1 MSWHLLVTEYPGS
14 NQESNPGTLMLVAAA
29 ACLDSVGPS
38 DATEANCSGM
48 FWDELQSTMAIAW
61 LVGMVGSGIAS
72 TIAVCCM
79 ALLDL
84 A

>member
-1 MSWHLLVTEYPGS
+1 MSTCVLFRTTAHTTESEAGVTRNATYWFA
-14 NQESNPGTLMLVAAA
+14 LAR
-29 ACLDSVGPS
+29 
-38 DATEANCSGM
+38 ATEANCSGM
-48 FWDELQSTMAIAW
+48 LGGGLQSTMAIAW